1 MKNLTNNGQS
11 RRDFLGKSAAALAAA
26 SIVPLNFSCANA
38 GGSAAAAAGA
48 TAKIINGKINS
59 KFNGV
64 QIGTITYSYRGLT
77 GGLQQLV
84 QFCKE
89 SGVSSIELM
98 SSELETF
105 LGAPENPMRRMMQQ
119 PRPAAQP
126 QAGGAGGPGAGGPGG
141 APAAAPQQPRQQ
153 QQRTP
158 EELAAIEKYNADLS
172 AFRKNVSM
180 SKVEEA
186 RQMFAN
192 EGIGIHIVKFSPSRW
207 SDDDIDYAFTVAK
220 AMGAK
225 AVTDEIS
232 LEAAQKLGP
241 FAQKHDMY
249 VAFHNHA
256 QYGDPAFSA
265 DPILAVNPHVML
277 NFDAGHYF
285 GSTGLHP
292 NDFIR
297 RYKDRIYSIHL
308 KDKTGKNN
316 ETQADR
322 NQVWGQGETP
332 LVDILTTARDEKWP
346 YYFDIELE
354 YTIQPWTDTVKEVR
368 NCVNF
373 ARQILI

>member
-64 QIGTITYSYRGLT
+64 QIGAITYSYRGLT

-126 QAGGAGGPGAGGPGG
+126 QQQQQRPAGA
-141 APAAAPQQPRQQ
+141 APAQPQQQQPRQQ

-192 EGIGIHIVKFSPSRW
+192 EGIGIHIVKFSPARW

-225 AVTDEIS
+225 AVTEEIS

-249 VAFHNHA
+249 VAFHNHM
-256 QYGDPAFSA
+256 QYAEPGFSA

-297 RYKDRIYSIHL
+297 KYSDRIYSINL
-308 KDKTGKNN
+308 KDKTGPNTEEAKN
-316 ETQADR
+316 A

-332 LVDILTTARDEKWP
+332 LVDILTAARDEKWP

-354 YTIQPWTDTVKEVR
+354 YGIKSWTNTVKEVR

>member
-26 SIVPLNFSCANA
+26 SLVPMGFSCAEA
-38 GGSAAAAAGA
+38 GGSAASAAGM
-48 TAKIINGKINS
+48 TAKLINGKINS
-59 KFNGV
+59 KFNGI
-64 QIGTITYSYRGLT
+64 QIGAITYSYRGLT

-119 PRPAAQP
+119 RPPAAAQP
-126 QAGGAGGPGAGGPGG
+126 QAQRPAGGA

-158 EELAAIEKYNADLS
+158 EELAAIEKYNADLL

-207 SDDDIDYAFTVAK
+207 SDDEIDYAFTVAK

-225 AVTDEIS
+225 AVTEEIS

-249 VAFHNHA
+249 IAFHNHM
-256 QYGDPAFSA
+256 QYAEEGFSA

-297 RYKDRIYSIHL
+297 KYSDRIYSIHL
-308 KDKTGKNN
+308 KDKTGPATDPAN
-316 ETQADR
+316 A

-354 YTIQPWTDTVKEVR
+354 YTIKSWTDTVKEVR